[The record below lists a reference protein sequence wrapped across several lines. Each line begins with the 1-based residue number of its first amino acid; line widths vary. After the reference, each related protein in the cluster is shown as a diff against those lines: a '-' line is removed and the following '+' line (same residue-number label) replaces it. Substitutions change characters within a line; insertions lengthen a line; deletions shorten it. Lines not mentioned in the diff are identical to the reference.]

1 MSVTLILV
9 RHGETA
15 WNRERRVQ
23 GHLDVPL
30 NDEGM
35 RQARATAERLA
46 TDAARYGLT
55 PVPGVAEPA
64 IVASDL
70 ARAWQTAQ
78 AIAQATGLPLAP
90 PEPRLRER
98 AYGDFE
104 GLCYEDIHRDRGA
117 EFARW
122 VSRDLDFNV
131 AGGESLRAFFD
142 RSAQVLTEL
151 AQSARG
157 TLVVVTH
164 GGVLDCAYR
173 MATGMPLEQPRTHE
187 LLNASLNR
195 IRWDGRRFLLVD
207 WGDVSHWRPA
217 LDDTTDAA

>member
-1 MSVTLILV
+1 VSITLILI

-23 GHLDVPL
+23 GHIDVPL
-30 NDEGM
+30 NDEGL

-46 TDAARYGLT
+46 TDAPRYGLT

-64 IVASDL
+64 IVSSDL

-78 AIAQATGLPLAP
+78 AIAEATGLPLRSD
-90 PEPRLRER
+90 PRLRER
-98 AYGDFE
+98 AFGTFE
-104 GLCYEDIHRDRGA
+104 GLRYDVIRRDRGA

-122 VSRDLDFNV
+122 HGRDPDFGV
-131 AGGESLRAFFD
+131 AGGESLRVFFE
-142 RSAQVLTEL
+142 RCRQVLVELAVSAQ
-151 AQSARG
+151 G
-157 TLVVVTH
+157 TRVVVTH

-173 MATGMPLEQPRTHE
+173 LAHGIPLEQPRSYE

-195 IRWDGRRFLLVD
+195 LSWDGRRFSLLD
-207 WGDVSHWRPA
+207 WADVSHWRPA